1 MIVDTF
7 DFVIHKDELFD
18 YIINNFDIE
27 WGTARM
33 LVFNILTYVV
43 ESSLSSEDT
52 ITSLLCL
59 LDNTGI
65 TREEIEKFIEEE

>member
-52 ITSLLCL
+52 ITSLLC
-59 LDNTGI
+59 
-65 TREEIEKFIEEE
+65 